1 MDNGELNYSLI
12 EWVVSEIKIIVKEVF
27 EKIIDNV

>member
-1 MDNGELNYSLI
+1 MDNGELNYSLN

-27 EKIIDNV
+27 EKIINNV

>member
-1 MDNGELNYSLI
+1 MDNGKLNYSLN